1 MSHSTEPS
9 ALDALVREIDVLIR
23 ARYALVAVSTFEELR
38 FRRLMLAVS
47 RLDRHKAKGL
57 FWWSRT
63 QGLRQI
69 GGAGLGPADRPI
81 PDTEDPLS
89 ILEHIA
95 AAERGLY
102 VLADYGAYLSP
113 FGQEEPQLVRRLRE
127 LAWAIKSRPVTVFF
141 VGPTF
146 PEIPALETE
155 VKVVDLPMPEKR
167 EEAKLLEVKVGSL
180 A

>member
-1 MSHSTEPS
+1 MQDMTNSIGIDTF
-9 ALDALVREIDVLIR
+9 VREIDVLIR
-23 ARYALVAVSTFEELR
+23 ARYPLVAISTFEELR
-38 FRRLMLAVS
+38 FRRLMGAVS

-69 GGAGLGPADRPI
+69 AGSGLGLTDRTI

-102 VLADYGAYLSP
+102 VLADYG
-113 FGQEEPQLVRRLRE
+113 VRCITLR
-127 LAWAIKSRPVTVFF
+127 
-141 VGPTF
+141 
-146 PEIPALETE
+146 
-155 VKVVDLPMPEKR
+155 
-167 EEAKLLEVKVGSL
+167 
-180 A
+180 